1 MRGVLLSDLVR
12 TSEAVSLASGRR
24 VKINEIA
31 GLLRRAAPEEIPV
44 AVAFLSGELRQR
56 QIGVGYAA
64 LGGLLRPAS
73 GDPAPAAPASGDPDP
88 ADPAANGI
96 GATGPAGR

>member
-1 MRGVLLSDLVR
+1 MHGVLLSDLVR

-24 VKINEIA
+24 VKISEIA
-31 GLLRRAAPEEIPV
+31 GLLRRALPGEVPV

-64 LGGLLRPAS
+64 IGSLLR
-73 GDPAPAAPASGDPDP
+73 
-88 ADPAANGI
+88 ADLP
-96 GATGPAGR
+96 PAGPTDVGSS